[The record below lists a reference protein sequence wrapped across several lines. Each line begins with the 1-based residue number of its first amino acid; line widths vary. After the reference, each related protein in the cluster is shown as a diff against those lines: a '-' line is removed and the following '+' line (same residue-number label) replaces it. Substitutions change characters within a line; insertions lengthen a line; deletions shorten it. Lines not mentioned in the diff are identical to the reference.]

1 MSPVLWLLIFI
12 QISCHIE
19 ATILNQSLFTLH
31 SENKSTG
38 IEHPRYAI
46 LKSDVKNLSE
56 SFWKIGQQS
65 TSASVERNIRQR
77 RSYTY
82 YGAWGYYG
90 GAGTGN
96 TGGLRHTAAGV
107 RMRRSRRHH
116 RYRRHHHRRI
126 ITRRRIYYP
135 VSFGGSYGYG
145 YYGK

>member
-1 MSPVLWLLIFI
+1 MSPLLWVLIFI
-12 QISCHIE
+12 QISRHVE
-19 ATILNQSLFTLH
+19 ATIFNQSLFTLH

-38 IEHPRYAI
+38 IEQSRYDT
-46 LKSDVKNLSE
+46 LKSEVKNLSQ
-56 SFWKIGQQS
+56 SFKYYGQRS
-65 TSASVERNIRQR
+65 TSASVARNIRQR
-77 RSYTY
+77 RSYNY

-96 TGGLRHTAAGV
+96 AGGLGHTAAGV
-107 RMRRSRRHH
+107 KMRRSRSYH

-135 VSFGGSYGYG
+135 VSSGGSYGYG